1 VPSTTHSSTRWTLW
15 TARLVPP
22 LLFLLA
28 AAYNYSHFLGN
39 PRHALIGGADGV
51 AYAWYLEWVQQ
62 AIIHGHN
69 PFVSAA
75 LNAPTGVNLMWNTSI
90 ILLGFITF
98 PVVAVI
104 GPFITVGILFTLA
117 PFLSATSAYFVFRRI
132 TGGVIGSAL
141 GAALFGFSPF
151 FVGHWGH
158 INLILAPA
166 LPLLLLVCHNL
177 FVTQT
182 RSPIQTGIVLGLLVG
197 LQFLLSE
204 ELVVLSIAA
213 AIPMLVFLA
222 ALNPRAVRGRIRHAA
237 TALGIGVL
245 VALVLTSVPL
255 GYQLFGPVALT
266 NGVTSS
272 QSKADIAS
280 LVRPSLL
287 QHFASLADRR
297 ANLHF
302 PANGAENTAF
312 LGWPL
317 IIACLV
323 LCAWLIIHRDRF
335 GVWWLLSTAAVVSL
349 SFGTIMQVNG
359 HAIGH
364 GPWNV
369 YRIVPYLNGTQ
380 VVRFSV
386 ITALMIGFLI
396 AHTLGGL
403 ELRWQLVTAVA
414 LTAAMI
420 PLWPNVPFRS
430 GRVADTPRFFTT
442 SAVNAI
448 PAHATAMVLPVAR
461 FPRVDAMQWQIRSH
475 MRFNM
480 VGGYSVFK
488 NGARSTFFPP
498 LPRAWSLLGRVST
511 NGAHLTDQEV
521 VAAQQSL
528 RDYRIS
534 VIVVTR
540 EMHNFDQVSAEV
552 GRIGDCVVRPVADVN
567 LCTVNL

>member
-1 VPSTTHSSTRWTLW
+1 MW

-28 AAYNYSHFLGN
+28 AAYNYSHFLGD
-39 PRHALIGGADGV
+39 PRHGLIGGADGV
-51 AYAWYLEWVQQ
+51 AYAWYLEWVHQG
-62 AIIHGHN
+62 IVHGHN

-90 ILLGFITF
+90 ILLGFAAF
-98 PVVAVI
+98 PVVAAI
-104 GPFITVGILFTLA
+104 GPFITAGIMFTLA
-117 PFLSATSAYFVFRRI
+117 PFLSATSAYFVFRRM
-132 TGGVIGSAL
+132 TGGVVGSAL

-151 FVGHWGH
+151 FIGHWGH
-158 INLILAPA
+158 LNLILAPA

-182 RSPIQTGIVLGLLVG
+182 RPPVQIGIVLGLLVG

-204 ELVVLSIAA
+204 ELVVLAIAA
-213 AIPMLVFLA
+213 AIPMVILLA
-222 ALNPRAVRGRIRHAA
+222 VLNPHAVRGRIRHAA
-237 TALGIGVL
+237 SALGIGAL
-245 VALVLTSVPL
+245 VALVLTIVPL
-255 GYQLFGPVALT
+255 SYQLFGPQALT

-287 QHFASLADRR
+287 QHFASRADRR

-317 IIACLV
+317 IIACLL
-323 LCAWLIIHRDRF
+323 LCAWLIVHRDRF
-335 GVWWLLSTAAVVSL
+335 GIWWLLSTAAVVSL
-349 SFGTIMQVNG
+349 SFGTIVQLNG
-359 HAIGH
+359 HVIGH
-364 GPWNV
+364 GPWSL
-369 YRIVPYLNGTQ
+369 YRIVPFLNGTQ
-380 VVRFSV
+380 VVRFSL
-386 ITALMIGFLI
+386 ITALLIGFLI
-396 AHTLGGL
+396 AHTLEPL
-403 ELRWQLVTAVA
+403 ELRWQLITAVA
-414 LTAAMI
+414 IAAAMI
-420 PLWPNVPFRS
+420 PLWPVAPVRS

-461 FPRVDAMQWQIRSH
+461 FPHVDAMEWQIRSH
-475 MRFNM
+475 MRFDM

-488 NGARSTFFPP
+488 DGGRSTFFPP
-498 LPRAWSLLGRVST
+498 LPRAWSLLSRVSVD
-511 NGAHLTDQEV
+511 GAHLTDQEV

-528 RDYRIS
+528 RNYRIS

-540 EMHNFDQVSAEV
+540 EMHNFDEVSAEV